1 MLSYLT
7 QGVLERLLER
17 YLKDNRGQS
26 CRESAA
32 MALGMTNVFFPFFLL
47 AVGAAAGAILMCSEW
62 LSSGISNSTPRR
74 IKPDHGG
81 GKDVIP
87 PASLGGGHN
96 ADKASQQMEE
106 IDTILRRASTTGEE
120 KLDALKKCIRASCEN
135 EGI

>member
-17 YLKDNRGQS
+17 YLKDNRGQN

-81 GKDVIP
+81 G
-87 PASLGGGHN
+87 HN